1 MAKRIVLITSKGN
14 GRNYL
19 GYDEEMNVYEVVKKR
34 GRFYKCKIVLGEGL
48 IQQWEPLK
56 WFKLVKD

>member
-1 MAKRIVLITSKGN
+1 MAKKIVIITSKGN

-19 GYDEEMNVYEVVKKR
+19 GYDEDLNVYEVIKKH
-34 GRFYKCKIVLGEGL
+34 GRFYRCKIVLGEGL

-56 WFKLVKD
+56 WFKLVTD